1 MGDFATVSHLLRSK
15 MCGEEF
21 DVKVLLPF
29 SYTITEG
36 AQLRYPTLYL
46 LDPEPCLLPLL
57 ATSARAQ
64 HYYSIA
70 EDGEKRA
77 AFPEYIIVG
86 IGYPRRP
93 EEDSHTYWVGCNRRQ
108 RLYRYPWRGFE
119 QFVCLLL
126 SIVACEGASTARPDT
141 DIRSQHHRRGWVW
154 RVSFLC
160 GVPGT
165 NPVEPGE
172 LACRLRHQS

>member
-57 ATSARAQ
+57 VRPTQRQ
-64 HYYSIA
+64 LCVWI
-70 EDGEKRA
+70 GKC
-77 AFPEYIIVG
+77 ILVG
-86 IGYPRRP
+86 
-93 EEDSHTYWVGCNRRQ
+93 
-108 RLYRYPWRGFE
+108 
-119 QFVCLLL
+119 
-126 SIVACEGASTARPDT
+126 
-141 DIRSQHHRRGWVW
+141 
-154 RVSFLC
+154 
-160 GVPGT
+160 
-165 NPVEPGE
+165 
-172 LACRLRHQS
+172 